1 MDGSH
6 QDRFRSPHGKIDKDE
21 WEKIFGKREDAMKKP
36 DTVRGR
42 VRRDKDDF
50 MNRPTKWV

>member
-6 QDRFRSPHGKIDKDE
+6 QDRFRSPATKVDKDE
-21 WEKIFGKREDAMKKP
+21 WEKIFGNREDAMKKP
-36 DTVRGR
+36 DTQRGR